1 MTEMFFDTGVV
12 LKLVIEEP
20 LSPLTRAFVIRR
32 GVPVPLS
39 LLIELEIENALQAL
53 RFRRE
58 ITAEQLAGSRGLVTE
73 MIRRGRFEKIDLSL
87 DEIGRE
93 AFSLVPLVTAK
104 TGCRT
109 LDLMHIATAKLL
121 GACEF
126 VSTDKRQI
134 EAAKLCGFKI
144 VNLLGKAR

>member
-1 MTEMFFDTGVV
+1 MTGPFFDTGVA

-20 LSPLTRAFVIRR
+20 LSAVTRAFVARR
-32 GVPVPLS
+32 KAPVLFS

-58 ITAEQLAGSRGLVTE
+58 ITAGQLAGSRDLVAE
-73 MIRRGRFEKIDLSL
+73 LVRRGRFEKIDLSL
-87 DEIGRE
+87 DSIARE
-93 AFSLVPLVTAK
+93 ALSLAAVVTAK

-121 GACEF
+121 GAGEF

-134 EAAKLCGFKI
+134 EAARLCGLKA
-144 VNLLGKAR
+144 VNLQENAR